1 MRHVFL
7 VGLSGSGKSTVGRIL
22 AQRLGRSLLDL
33 DALIENEYGARIPT
47 IIDRHG
53 EEYFRAL
60 ESDILART
68 AQQTAPA
75 IIATGGGIVI
85 RPENRVLMTELGVR
99 IFMQIEPQR
108 ALERLQA
115 QHMREIALGLTPE
128 LRPMIS
134 GPDPLAKLQAL
145 LTIREVWYKEA
156 ELTCATSGKS
166 AEQVAQEIIVMLTN
180 FEDQDTISPIIR
192 HVDIGAGY
200 DTIVD
205 WGSIKRVAQ
214 YLTNLQL
221 PPRVFLITD
230 SNIHAIYAE
239 AMTQD
244 LQTTGFEPH
253 IYIIPSGEA
262 SKSQQQVNDL
272 YDWLLENR
280 AERREAIIA
289 LGGGVVGDLVG
300 FVAATY
306 LRGVPFIQ
314 VPTSL
319 LAQVDAAIGGKTGI
333 NHPRG
338 KNLIGAFYHPRLVLA
353 DPSTLLTLPERSRT
367 EGWAE
372 VVKYGIIL
380 DAELFDLLETYASTL
395 RIFSPP
401 PAALL
406 CQIIA
411 RCIDLKVSVIEED
424 EREQGRR
431 AILNYGHT
439 VGHALENASGY
450 GEWLH
455 GEAVSLGMVVAA
467 SIAQEA
473 GMFAASNVARQNQ
486 LLTTLGLPVE
496 YSGLVRTRD
505 ILSSMQLDK
514 KVVGK
519 RVRWIMP
526 TSIGEVVVTPMPDD
540 LIVRVISSFFRGEEQ
555 REKQEEEQGE
565 QGKKL

>member
-7 VGLSGSGKSTVGRIL
+7 VGLSGSGKSTVGRVV
-22 AQRLGRSLLDL
+22 ARRLGRPLLDI
-33 DALIENEYGARIPT
+33 DALIEGEYGARIPT
-47 IIDRHG
+47 IINRHG

-60 ESDILART
+60 ESDILAQ
-68 AQQTAPA
+68 AVQQEPSA
-75 IIATGGGIVI
+75 IIATGGGII
-85 RPENRVLMTELGVR
+85 TRLENRALMAELGVR
-99 IFMQIEPQR
+99 VFLQIEPQI
-108 ALERLQA
+108 ALERLQD
-115 QHMREIALGLTPE
+115 QHAREIALGLTPE
-128 LRPMIS
+128 LRPLIS
-134 GPDPLAKLQAL
+134 GPDPLARLQAL
-145 LTIREVWYKEA
+145 HTLRETWYKEA
-156 ELTCATSGKS
+156 ELTCATVGKS

-180 FEDQDTISPIIR
+180 FEHQETISPIIR
-192 HVDIGAGY
+192 RVHIGDGY
-200 DTIVD
+200 DAVVD
-205 WGSIKRVAQ
+205 WGGIKRLGR
-214 YLTNLQL
+214 YLTDLQL
-221 PPRVFLITD
+221 PPRVFLVTD
-230 SNIHAIYAE
+230 SNIQAFYAE
-239 AMTQD
+239 AV
-244 LQTTGFEPH
+244 LQNLQSSGFEPH
-253 IYIIPSGEA
+253 IYSIPAGEA
-262 SKSQQQVNDL
+262 SKSQQQVNAL

-306 LRGVPFIQ
+306 LRGVPLIQ

-319 LAQVDAAIGGKTGI
+319 LAQVDSAIGGKTGI

-380 DAELFDLLETYASTL
+380 DAELFVLLETSVSAL
-395 RIFSPP
+395 RTFSPP
-401 PAALL
+401 PVALL

-467 SIAQEA
+467 SLAQQA
-473 GMFAASNVARQNQ
+473 GMFAAADATRQNQ
-486 LLTTLGLPVE
+486 LLAALGLPVT
-496 YSGLVRTRD
+496 YSGSVRAQD
-505 ILSSMQLDK
+505 ILSTMQVDK
-514 KVVGK
+514 KIVGK

-526 TSIGEVVVTPMPDD
+526 TRIGKVEVTPMPDD
-540 LIVRVISSFFRGEEQ
+540 LVVRVISSFFGSEEPA
-555 REKQEEEQGE
+555 EKQGE
-565 QGKKL
+565 KR

>member
-7 VGLSGSGKSTVGRIL
+7 VGLSGSGKSTVGRIV
-22 AQRLGRSLLDL
+22 ARRLGRPLLDI
-33 DALIENEYGARIPT
+33 DALIEDEYGARIPT
-47 IIDRHG
+47 IINRHG

-60 ESDILART
+60 ESDILAR
-68 AQQTAPA
+68 AVRQEPSA
-75 IIATGGGIVI
+75 IIATGGGIII
-85 RPENRVLMTELGVR
+85 RPENRALMAELGVR
-99 IFMQIEPQR
+99 VFLQIEPQI
-108 ALERLQA
+108 ALERLQN
-115 QHMREIALGLTPE
+115 QHAREIALGLTPE
-128 LRPMIS
+128 MRPLIS
-134 GPDPLAKLQAL
+134 GPDPLARLQAL
-145 LTIREVWYKEA
+145 HTLREAWYKEA
-156 ELTCATSGKS
+156 ELTCATLRKS

-180 FEDQDTISPIIR
+180 FENQETISPIIR
-192 HVDIGAGY
+192 RVHIGEGY
-200 DTIVD
+200 DAIVD
-205 WGSIKRVAQ
+205 WGGIKRLGQ
-214 YLTNLQL
+214 YLTDLQL
-221 PPRVFLITD
+221 PPRVFLVTD
-230 SNIHAIYAE
+230 SNIQAFYAE
-239 AMTQD
+239 AV
-244 LQTTGFEPH
+244 LQNLQSSGFEPH
-253 IYIIPSGEA
+253 IYTIPAGEA
-262 SKSQQQVNDL
+262 SKSQQQVDAL

-280 AERREAIIA
+280 AERREAVIA

-306 LRGVPFIQ
+306 LRGVPLIQ

-319 LAQVDAAIGGKTGI
+319 LAQVDSAIGGKTGI
-333 NHPRG
+333 NHPKG

-380 DAELFDLLETYASTL
+380 DAELFVLLEASVSAL
-395 RIFSPP
+395 RTFSPP
-401 PAALL
+401 PVALL

-431 AILNYGHT
+431 TILNYGHT

-467 SIAQEA
+467 SLAQQA
-473 GMFAASNVARQNQ
+473 GMFAATDVARQNQ
-486 LLTTLGLPVE
+486 LLVALGLPVT
-496 YSGLVRTRD
+496 YSGSVRAQD
-505 ILSSMQLDK
+505 ILSTMQVDK

-526 TSIGEVVVTPMPDD
+526 IRIGKVEVTPMPDD
-540 LIVRVISSFFRGEEQ
+540 LAVRVISSFFGSEEPA
-555 REKQEEEQGE
+555 EKQGE
-565 QGKKL
+565 KR